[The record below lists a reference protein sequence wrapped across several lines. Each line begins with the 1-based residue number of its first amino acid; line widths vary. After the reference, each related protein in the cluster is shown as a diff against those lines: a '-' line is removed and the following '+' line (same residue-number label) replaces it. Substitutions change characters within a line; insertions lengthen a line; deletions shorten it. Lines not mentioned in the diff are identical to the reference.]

1 MQWNFDSGAPI
12 YAQLVAGIR
21 LRIIMGEY
29 PAGSR
34 IPPVR
39 ELAMEAGVNPNT
51 MQRAFQELE
60 RLGLVISC
68 RTNGRYVTED
78 VGIIEEARLSLARRH
93 VREFYQ
99 QMQSMGYDVESICEL
114 LMHERSEVHGTDS
127 GVS

>member
-1 MQWNFDSGAPI
+1 MQWNFDGSAPI
-12 YAQLVAGIR
+12 YAQLVEGIR

-29 PAGSR
+29 LPGSR

-51 MQRAFQELE
+51 MQRALQELE
-60 RLGLVISC
+60 RAGLVMSY

-78 VGIIEEARLSLARRH
+78 AASIEEARTALAQKH
-93 VREFYQ
+93 VHVFIQRMREL
-99 QMQSMGYDVESICEL
+99 GYDHVGICTMIEK
-114 LMHERSEVHGTDS
+114 ERREDDDADS

>member
-12 YAQLVAGIR
+12 YAQLVEGIR

-34 IPPVR
+34 MPPVR

-51 MQRAFQELE
+51 MQRALQELE
-60 RLGLVISC
+60 RMGLVMSY

-78 VGIIEEARLSLARRH
+78 TVTIEEARLSLARKRI
-93 VREFYQ
+93 REFYR
-99 QMQSMGYDVESICEL
+99 QMQAMGYDVESICAML
-114 LMHERSEVHGTDS
+114 NHERSEADGTNS